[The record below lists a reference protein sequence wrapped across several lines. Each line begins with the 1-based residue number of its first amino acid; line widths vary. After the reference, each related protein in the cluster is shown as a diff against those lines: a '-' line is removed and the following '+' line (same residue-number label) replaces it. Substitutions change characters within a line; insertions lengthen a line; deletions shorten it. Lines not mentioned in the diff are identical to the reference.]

1 MNIITHAISQQYI
14 FFPSQACH
22 KHACMLWIGCVRIE
36 TALDPAE
43 MSQLALGS
51 PGLFQVIKCCR
62 HAGFRINYI
71 SLSGLF
77 KGSESSGKLKIEFL
91 KVTFLFSWWSISEAS
106 GLHPVS
112 AQPETR
118 ERCWLLKDE
127 FKYSIAWEYSAEA
140 QKKQFTISETHK
152 KFHLGSSKGQK
163 VLYGN
168 LKGFQTW
175 NHFD

>member
-1 MNIITHAISQQYI
+1 MQFHNNI
-14 FFPSQACH
+14 FFSLHKPVAWH
-22 KHACMLWIGCVRIE
+22 KHACMLWIGCVRVE

-51 PGLFQVIKCCR
+51 PGLFQVIKCCQ

-77 KGSESSGKLKIEFL
+77 KCSESSGKLKREFL
-91 KVTFLFSWWSISEAS
+91 KVTFFFSWWSISEAS

-118 ERCWLLKDE
+118 ERCWLLKE
-127 FKYSIAWEYSAEA
+127 FKYSIAWEYSAGA
-140 QKKQFTISETHK
+140 QKKQFAISETHK
-152 KFHLGSSKGQK
+152 KFHLEPFRFVKRF
-163 VLYGN
+163 YME
-168 LKGFQTW
+168 T
-175 NHFD
+175 